1 MEARIDGR
9 VGKAGKSVR
18 GSTSK
23 ISSSEAA
30 MVRHEKSPWRW
41 NGIAGVAKGQ
51 LALRSFRCGSVAR
64 TFTKVHR
71 ECNRC
76 FSSRQTT
83 RLYEPAPAHPNVDL
97 IASTCKYEE
106 LSHIASVAFRDAAIV
121 DMPVYQHWA
130 VDCSEEFITALST
143 WEDHEN
149 PRELFKKWAED
160 VLRVEVETGNGL
172 YWELRTWEGSA
183 TRPNEFVATLRCAC
197 RQDRVSVNR
206 QNSLANPR
214 ASEKRWSIQR
224 FRCQGE
230 LHVAE
235 AGMRTADVY
244 RLLRLQDHID
254 PEKITRAKVNYWVAE
269 IESWR
274 YGAGEPDQMKSS
286 KDFIDRPE
294 NTVKGFEMLLYEDN
308 DDFQAISFLTSFWRY
323 VSTVKEVLTDS
334 TFKTNDMRFE
344 MFALIGNLGGFG
356 VPLCYLFYLKKTIV
370 DEATPSVTQ
379 PRGCR
384 KGLLYDWMCKLREKG
399 LRPAF
404 FITDKDAG
412 QIEAA
417 QRAIPEMHVQLCLKH
432 CLDAIERRMVALD
445 RGTNPYEPSA
455 AHTVFP
461 FIDPTWGPS
470 VGDSVTG
477 SICPP
482 EYRASVK
489 IFVAQHF
496 NMHPLIPDLSG
507 TERPAAELHE
517 LAVYE
522 AYMFC
527 HERGLHRFWA
537 YLWNEWYSPDMW
549 KLFSRSAKPLLRM
562 SRTTN
567 LVEVHWRKIKHDYLN
582 ALNRPRLDRLV
593 YLLAK
598 KVVGDVEISLKQFQK
613 GREFPTWWVKFRKLG
628 YKEQVSTEVPVFL
641 QTYRRFEPPF
651 YVFQSKEE
659 FFSRQTMRPE
669 SDPWYNHPLF
679 AEHGL
684 PEDPANDLPEDHG
697 VGNFDLN
704 EAEDPANGFPEGH
717 GVRLFDL
724 NEAAEEVIGDD
735 NIEPEVHAEPNVAA
749 IARHLAEV
757 NVGGDDES
765 GEEEQADPDRQAY
778 EVMVRVLQQ
787 TFDDARLYALGS
799 SLPR

>member
-1 MEARIDGR
+1 MATAMEVERYCQRCQRSI
-9 VGKAGKSVR
+9 
-18 GSTSK
+18 
-23 ISSSEAA
+23 
-30 MVRHEKSPWRW
+30 
-41 NGIAGVAKGQ
+41 GI
-51 LALRSFRCGSVAR
+51 
-64 TFTKVHR
+64 
-71 ECNRC
+71 
-76 FSSRQTT
+76 
-83 RLYEPAPAHPNVDL
+83 
-97 IASTCKYEE
+97 
-106 LSHIASVAFRDAAIV
+106 
-121 DMPVYQHWA
+121 
-130 VDCSEEFITALST
+130 EEFSRRQRRSNVT
-143 WEDHEN
+143 
-149 PRELFKKWAED
+149 KAED
-160 VLRVEVETGNGL
+160 VLRIEVETGSGL
-172 YWELRTWEGSA
+172 YWELRTWERSA

-206 QNSLANPR
+206 QNSAANPR
-214 ASEKRWSIQR
+214 ASEKRRSIQR

-230 LHVAE
+230 FHVTLDTATALCSLTCIHLEDHDRPSWMENKFLLAALEFLDNVAE
-235 AGMRTADVY
+235 VGMRTADVY
-244 RLLRLQDHID
+244 RLLRLQHHID
-254 PEKITRAKVNYWVAE
+254 PEKITRAQVNYWVAE

-294 NTVKGFEMLLYEDN
+294 NTAKGFEMLLYEGN
-308 DDFQAISFLTSFWRY
+308 DDFQAISFLTPFRRY

-344 MFALIGNLGGFG
+344 MLALIGNLSGFG
-356 VPLCYLFYLKKTIV
+356 VSLCYMFYLKKTIV

-404 FITDKDAG
+404 FITDKDVG

-445 RGTNPYEPSA
+445 KSTNPYEPS
-455 AHTVFP
+455 TTNIVFP
-461 FIDPTWGPS
+461 FIDATWGPS
-470 VGDSVTG
+470 VGDIVTG

-489 IFVAQHF
+489 NFVAQHF

-507 TERPAAELHE
+507 TERPATELHE

-522 AYMFC
+522 AYTFC

-549 KLFSRSAKPLLRM
+549 KLFSRSAKPLLCM

-567 LVEVHWRKIKHDYLN
+567 LVEAHWRKIKHDYLN

-598 KVVGDVEISLKQFQK
+598 NVVGDVKISLKQFQK
-613 GREFPTWWVKFRKLG
+613 GREFPTWWVKFRKRLVDLAERDPSDRSYYVTDVSAWSCSCSAFVSVKYLVCKHLVLG

-651 YVFQSKEE
+651 YVFQSEEE
-659 FFSRQTMRPE
+659 FFSMQTMRSE
-669 SDPWYNHPLF
+669 SDPWYNHPPF

-697 VGNFDLN
+697 VGNFDVN
-704 EAEDPANGFPEGH
+704 ETEDPANGLPEGH
-717 GVRLFDL
+717 GVGLFDL
-724 NEAAEEVIGDD
+724 NEAAEEIIGDD
-735 NIEPEVHAEPNVAA
+735 NVAPEVHAEPNVAA
-749 IARHLAEV
+749 IAARHLAEV

-765 GEEEQADPDRQAY
+765 GEEEQADPDRHAY
-778 EVMVRVLQQ
+778 EVMVLL
-787 TFDDARLYALGS
+787 TLA
-799 SLPR
+799 

>member
-1 MEARIDGR
+1 M
-9 VGKAGKSVR
+9 
-18 GSTSK
+18 
-23 ISSSEAA
+23 
-30 MVRHEKSPWRW
+30 
-41 NGIAGVAKGQ
+41 IA
-51 LALRSFRCGSVAR
+51 
-64 TFTKVHR
+64 T
-71 ECNRC
+71 
-76 FSSRQTT
+76 
-83 RLYEPAPAHPNVDL
+83 
-97 IASTCKYEE
+97 TCKYEE
-106 LSHIASVAFRDAAIV
+106 LSHLASVAFRDAAIA
-121 DMPVYQHWA
+121 DRPVYQHWV
-130 VDCSEEFITALST
+130 VDCFEEFMTALST

-149 PRELFKKWAED
+149 PCELFKKWAED
-160 VLRVEVETGNGL
+160 VLRVEVETGSGL
-172 YWELRTWEGSA
+172 YWELRTWERSA

-197 RQDRVSVNR
+197 KQDRVSVNR
-206 QNSLANPR
+206 QNSSANPR
-214 ASEKRWSIQR
+214 ASEKRRSIQR

-230 LHVAE
+230 LHVTLDTATALCSVTCIHLEDHDRPSWRENKFPLAALEFLDKVAE

-244 RLLRLQDHID
+244 RLLRLQHHID
-254 PEKITRAKVNYWVAE
+254 PENITRAQVNYWVAE

-274 YGAGEPDQMKSS
+274 YGVGKPDQMKSL

-294 NTVKGFEMLLYEDN
+294 NTAKAM
-308 DDFQAISFLTSFWRY
+308 
-323 VSTVKEVLTDS
+323 
-334 TFKTNDMRFE
+334 
-344 MFALIGNLGGFG
+344 
-356 VPLCYLFYLKKTIV
+356 
-370 DEATPSVTQ
+370 PSVTQ

-404 FITDKDAG
+404 FITDKDAC
-412 QIEAA
+412 QIKAA

-432 CLDAIERRMVALD
+432 CLNAIERRMVALD

-455 AHTVFP
+455 ANTVFP
-461 FIDPTWGPS
+461 FIDATWGPS
-470 VGDSVTG
+470 VGDIVTG

-482 EYRASVK
+482 EYRESVK

-507 TERPAAELHE
+507 TKRQAAELHE

-537 YLWNEWYSPDMW
+537 YLWNEW
-549 KLFSRSAKPLLRM
+549 
-562 SRTTN
+562 
-567 LVEVHWRKIKHDYLN
+567 
-582 ALNRPRLDRLV
+582 LV

-613 GREFPTWWVKFRKLG
+613 GREFPTWWVKFRKRWVDLAERDPSDRGYYVTDVSAWSCSCPAFVSAKYLVCKHLVLG
-628 YKEQVSTEVPVFL
+628 YKEQVLTEVPVFL

-651 YVFQSKEE
+651 YVFQSEEE

-669 SDPWYNHPLF
+669 SDPWYNHPPF

-697 VGNFDLN
+697 VGNFDVN
-704 EAEDPANGFPEGH
+704 EAEDPANGLPEGH
-717 GVRLFDL
+717 GVGLFDL
-724 NEAAEEVIGDD
+724 NEAAEEIIGDD
-735 NIEPEVHAEPNVAA
+735 NVAPQVHAEPNVAA

-757 NVGGDDES
+757 NVGGDDKS
-765 GEEEQADPDRQAY
+765 GEEEQADPDRHAY

-799 SLPR
+799 TLPR